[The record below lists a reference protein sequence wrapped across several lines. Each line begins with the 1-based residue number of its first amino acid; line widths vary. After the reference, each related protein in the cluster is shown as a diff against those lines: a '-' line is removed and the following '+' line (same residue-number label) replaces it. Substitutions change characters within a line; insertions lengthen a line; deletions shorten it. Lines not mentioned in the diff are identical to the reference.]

1 MLIALTRAALARPLM
16 ALLLTLLLVGAGSY
30 AFVNLPIDAFPDV
43 SSPQVKII
51 VKLAGTTPEEMEAR
65 VTAPIEVEL
74 LGLPKQTMLRSTSK
88 YGLADIT
95 LDFAD
100 GTDIYWARSQVAER
114 LNAIWGDL
122 PPGVSGGMAPITTP
136 LGEMFMFTV
145 DGPQTLAERR
155 DVLDWIVRPALRT
168 VPGVADVNSLGGR
181 AATYEI
187 VPDAARLA
195 AANATL
201 DDLRQ
206 TLERFNRNDGAG
218 RVNEGEEALLVRV
231 QGRLNSLDDI
241 GNLVI
246 HADGNALLRVR
257 DVADVQMGALTRLGG
272 VTRNGEGETVEGL
285 VLGLRGANAGQL
297 VEAVQAKLEAIKP
310 LLPQGVTLTPF
321 YNRGELVG
329 RAVHTV
335 SKALGEAVALVVVLL
350 VLFLGNLRAALAVA
364 LVLPLAAL
372 WTFVLMRS
380 TGLTANLMSLGGLA
394 IAIGMLV
401 DAAVVVVENIVA
413 HFHEADH
420 GGSTQEQEHDKTRL
434 VLNAVR
440 EVAVPVTAGMAIIAL
455 VFVPLLSLQGLEGK
469 LFAPVALTIVYAL
482 AGSLL
487 LSLTIIPLAA
497 KMLLNEKG
505 HDDPWLP
512 RKLAALYAP
521 VLRWSLR
528 QPRVIGAGA
537 IALLLVAGM
546 LYSRAGKT
554 FMPTMD
560 EGSIIV
566 QLEKLPSINLDAAL
580 AIDTQFQ
587 NAVLARVPE
596 LSMAVARAGSDE
608 IGLDPMGLNQT
619 DSFFAL
625 KPKSEWRFD
634 NKEGIRDA
642 IRDVLKDFP
651 GVAFTFNQPIEM
663 RVSELILGVR
673 GDLAVRL
680 YGPDLAVLNQKADEI
695 ATALR
700 GIGGAED
707 VYYVANEGVQY
718 LRAVPDTEA
727 LARYGL
733 SVDGLSEL
741 LRTQIEGVKVGMI
754 QKEGRRYPMM
764 LKATGA
770 DETPEN
776 LAAMPVRLPDGARV
790 ALSQLA
796 TIERVSGPVQIN
808 RELGSRNTVIVANVR
823 GRDLVGFVDEA
834 RRTVEQNVPL
844 PPGYRLAWGGQ
855 FENQQRA
862 AARLALVVPLALVL
876 IFLILYS
883 VFNSVRQA
891 ALVLSNIPFALI
903 GGIVALTA
911 AGEYISVPASVGF
924 IALLGIAVLNGVV
937 LVTYFN
943 QLRAT
948 GMTLEE
954 VVVQGAM
961 RRLRP
966 VMLTASMTAIGLVP
980 MLFAS
985 GPGSEIQKPLAIVVI
1000 GGLVSSTLL
1009 TLVLLPILYRRY
1021 AEPRPRAKLSAA
1033 ALARRLE

>member
-1 MLIALTRAALARPLM
+1 MLAQLTRLALTKP
-16 ALLLTLLLVGAGSY
+16 LLTMLAAVLLIGAGAYS
-30 AFVNLPIDAFPDV
+30 FTKLPIDAFPDV

-114 LNAIWGDL
+114 LNGIWSDL
-122 PPGVSGGMAPITTP
+122 PAGVSGGMAPITTP
-136 LGEMFMFTV
+136 LGEMFMFTI
-145 DGPQTLAERR
+145 DGPQSLSERR
-155 DVLDWIVRPALRT
+155 ELLDWVIRPALRT
-168 VPGVADVNSLGGR
+168 VPGVADVNALGGR
-181 AATYEI
+181 ASTYEI
-187 VPDAARLA
+187 VPDPARLA
-195 AANATL
+195 AANLTL
-201 DDLRQ
+201 DELRQ

-218 RVNEGEEALLVRV
+218 RINEGEEALLVRV
-231 QGRLNSLDDI
+231 QGRLDSLDDI
-241 GNLVI
+241 GNLVVR
-246 HADGNALLRVR
+246 ADGAALIRVR
-257 DVADVQMGALTRLGG
+257 DVAEVRMGALTRLGG
-272 VTRNGEGETVEGL
+272 VTQGGSGETVEGL
-285 VLGLRGANAGQL
+285 VLGLRGADAGQL
-297 VEAVQAKLEAIKP
+297 VRAVEAKLAELKP
-310 LLPQGVTLTPF
+310 QLPEGVTLTPF
-321 YNRGELVG
+321 YNRGELVN

-335 SKALGEAVALVVVLL
+335 SKALLEAVALVLVLL
-350 VLFLGNLRAALAVA
+350 VLFLGNLRAALTVA
-364 LVLPLAAL
+364 LVLPLSAL
-372 WTFVLMRS
+372 WTFLLMGAS
-380 TGLTANLMSLGGLA
+380 GLSANLMSLGGLA

-401 DAAVVVVENIVA
+401 DAAVVVVENVVA
-413 HFHEADH
+413 HLHEADH
-420 GGSTQEQEHDKTRL
+420 GGSAETQEHDRTRL
-434 VLNAVR
+434 IVNAVR
-440 EVAVPVTAGMAIIAL
+440 EVAVPVSAGIAIIAL

-487 LSLTIIPLAA
+487 LSLTVIPLLA
-497 KMLLNEKG
+497 KLLLNEGG

-512 RKLAALYAP
+512 RKLMALYTP
-521 VLRWSLR
+521 LLRWALSR
-528 QPRVIGAGA
+528 PKTVGAVA
-537 IALLLVAGM
+537 VALLALAAV
-546 LYSRAGKT
+546 LYGRIGKT

-587 NAVLARVPE
+587 HAVLARVPE
-596 LSMAVARAGSDE
+596 LALGVARAGSDE

-625 KPKSEWRFD
+625 KPRDTWRFKD
-634 NKEGIRDA
+634 KDGIRDA
-642 IRDVLKDFP
+642 IREVLKDFP

-680 YGPDLAVLNQKADEI
+680 YGPDLSVLNQKADEI
-695 ATALR
+695 ANALKSIR
-700 GIGGAED
+700 GSED

-718 LRAVPDTEA
+718 LRAVPNAEA

-733 SVDGLSEL
+733 SVDALSEL
-741 LRTQIEGVKVGMI
+741 LRAQIEGVKVGTI
-754 QKEGRRYPMM
+754 QKDGRRFPMT
-764 LKATGA
+764 LRAAGA
-770 DETPEN
+770 DESPEQ
-776 LAAMPVRLPDGARV
+776 LAALPLRLPDGAHV
-790 ALSQLA
+790 MLSQLA
-796 TIERVSGPVQIN
+796 SIERISGPVQIN
-808 RELGSRNTVIVANVR
+808 RELGSRNTVVIANVR
-823 GRDLVGFVDEA
+823 NRDLVGFVDEA
-834 RRTVEQNVPL
+834 RAAVSSTVTL
-844 PPGYRLAWGGQ
+844 PPGYRIAWGGQ

-862 AARLALVVPLALVL
+862 AQRLSLVVPIALAL
-876 IFLILYS
+876 IFLILYG
-883 VFNSVRQA
+883 VFGSLRQA

-903 GGIVALTA
+903 GGVIALSVS
-911 AGEYISVPASVGF
+911 GEYLSVPASVGF

-943 QLRAT
+943 QLRAD
-948 GMTLEE
+948 GMALAE
-954 VVVQGAM
+954 VVIQGAQ

-980 MLFAS
+980 MLFAT
-985 GPGSEIQKPLAIVVI
+985 GPGSEIQKPLAVVVI

-1009 TLVLLPILYRRY
+1009 TLILLPILYRRW
-1021 AEPRPRAKLSAA
+1021 AEP
-1033 ALARRLE
+1033 ARGNS

>member
-1 MLIALTRAALARPLM
+1 MLAQLTRLALTKP
-16 ALLLTLLLVGAGSY
+16 LLTLLAAVLLIGAGAYS
-30 AFVNLPIDAFPDV
+30 FTKLPIDAFPDV

-114 LNAIWGDL
+114 LNGIWSDL
-122 PPGVSGGMAPITTP
+122 PAGVSGGMAPITTP
-136 LGEMFMFTV
+136 LGEMFMFTI
-145 DGPQTLAERR
+145 DGPQSLSERR
-155 DVLDWIVRPALRT
+155 ELLDWVIRPALRT
-168 VPGVADVNSLGGR
+168 VPGVADVNALGGR
-181 AATYEI
+181 ASTYEI
-187 VPDAARLA
+187 VPDPARLA
-195 AANATL
+195 AANLTL
-201 DDLRQ
+201 DELRQ

-218 RVNEGEEALLVRV
+218 RINEGEEALLVRV
-231 QGRLNSLDDI
+231 QGRLDSLDDI
-241 GNLVI
+241 GNLVVR
-246 HADGNALLRVR
+246 ADGAALIRVR
-257 DVADVQMGALTRLGG
+257 DVAEVRMGALTRLGG
-272 VTRNGEGETVEGL
+272 VTQGGNGETVEGL
-285 VLGLRGANAGQL
+285 VLGLRGADAGQL
-297 VEAVQAKLEAIKP
+297 VRAVEAKLAELKP
-310 LLPQGVTLTPF
+310 QLPEGVTLTPF
-321 YNRGELVG
+321 YNRGELVN

-335 SKALGEAVALVVVLL
+335 SKALLEAVALVLVLL
-350 VLFLGNLRAALAVA
+350 VLFLGNLRAALTVA
-364 LVLPLAAL
+364 LVLPLSAL
-372 WTFVLMRS
+372 WTFLLMGAS
-380 TGLTANLMSLGGLA
+380 GLSANLMSLGGLA

-401 DAAVVVVENIVA
+401 DAAVVVVENVVA
-413 HFHEADH
+413 HLHEADH
-420 GGSTQEQEHDKTRL
+420 GGSAETQEHDRTRL
-434 VLNAVR
+434 IVNAVR
-440 EVAVPVTAGMAIIAL
+440 EVAVPVSAGIAIIAL

-487 LSLTIIPLAA
+487 LSLTVIPLLA
-497 KMLLNEKG
+497 KLLLNEGG

-512 RKLAALYAP
+512 RKLMALYTP
-521 VLRWSLR
+521 LLRWALSR
-528 QPRVIGAGA
+528 PKTVGAVA
-537 IALLLVAGM
+537 VALLALAAV
-546 LYSRAGKT
+546 LYGRIGKT

-587 NAVLARVPE
+587 HAVLARVPE
-596 LSMAVARAGSDE
+596 LALGVARAGSDE

-625 KPKSEWRFD
+625 KPRDTWRFKD
-634 NKEGIRDA
+634 KDGIRDA
-642 IRDVLKDFP
+642 IREVLKDFP

-680 YGPDLAVLNQKADEI
+680 YGPDLSVLNQKADEI
-695 ATALR
+695 ANALKSIR
-700 GIGGAED
+700 GSED

-718 LRAVPDTEA
+718 LRAVPNAEA

-733 SVDGLSEL
+733 SVDALSEL
-741 LRTQIEGVKVGMI
+741 LRAQIEGVKVGTI
-754 QKEGRRYPMM
+754 QKDGRRFPMT
-764 LKATGA
+764 LRAAGA
-770 DETPEN
+770 EESPEQ
-776 LAAMPVRLPDGARV
+776 LAALPLRLPDGTHV
-790 ALSQLA
+790 MLSQLA
-796 TIERVSGPVQIN
+796 SIERISGPVQIN
-808 RELGSRNTVIVANVR
+808 RELGSRNTVVIANVR
-823 GRDLVGFVDEA
+823 NRDLVGFVDEA
-834 RRTVEQNVPL
+834 RAAVSSTVTL
-844 PPGYRLAWGGQ
+844 PPGYRIAWGGQ

-862 AARLALVVPLALVL
+862 AQRLSLVVPIALAL
-876 IFLILYS
+876 IFLILYG
-883 VFNSVRQA
+883 VFGSLRQA

-903 GGIVALTA
+903 GGVIALSLS
-911 AGEYISVPASVGF
+911 GEYLSVPASVGF

-943 QLRAT
+943 QLRAD
-948 GMTLEE
+948 GMALAE
-954 VVVQGAM
+954 VVVQGAQ

-980 MLFAS
+980 MLFAT
-985 GPGSEIQKPLAIVVI
+985 GPGSEIQKPLAVVVI

-1009 TLVLLPILYRRY
+1009 TLILLPILYRRW
-1021 AEPRPRAKLSAA
+1021 AEP
-1033 ALARRLE
+1033 ARGNS